1 MPETLLTLSQIKT
14 NNNKKLSAS
23 ETIAIIVLMG
33 IDNLT
38 LISIHVG
45 FDAEGDWQ
53 LYSMKLIKYT

>member
-1 MPETLLTLSQIKT
+1 MPETLMTLSQTKT

-23 ETIAIIVLMG
+23 ETIAIIVMG